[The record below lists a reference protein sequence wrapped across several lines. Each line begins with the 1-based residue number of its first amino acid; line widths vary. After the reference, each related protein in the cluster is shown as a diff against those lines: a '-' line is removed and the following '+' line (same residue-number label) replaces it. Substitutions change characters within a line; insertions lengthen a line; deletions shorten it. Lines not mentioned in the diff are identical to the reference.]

1 MATRPAGVYDVT
13 YQQDIAVVRTLP
25 QWISLFIFLCFLAV
39 FPILFPNRYL
49 LNLVNTILIFIIS
62 AYGLNILTGYAGQIS
77 VGHAAFMGVGAYAC
91 ATFMTSLKLSFWISL
106 PLSGITAGLVGIL
119 FGFPS
124 LRLKGF
130 YLAMTTIAAQFIIT
144 SFFLHFYKPEVL
156 GGIKFASGVTL
167 KPIQLG
173 SITFNTQ
180 ENLYYLIMPCTVIMT
195 FFARNLVRSRLGRAF
210 VAIRDN
216 DLAAE
221 IMGISLFHYK
231 LKAFFIGC
239 FFAGISGAI
248 YIAFMRIIRPDQYT
262 LMDSIWILGILIIG
276 GLGSHLGPIFGVIFV
291 KLLDEVA
298 LLFAPALGKMLP
310 ADLSSRIGASM
321 GLVIFGIVVVL
332 FLIIEPRGIAHRWE
346 ILKGRFRH
354 WPFTYG

>member
-1 MATRPAGVYDVT
+1 
-13 YQQDIAVVRTLP
+13 
-25 QWISLFIFLCFLAV
+25 
-39 FPILFPNRYL
+39 
-49 LNLVNTILIFIIS
+49 
-62 AYGLNILTGYAGQIS
+62 
-77 VGHAAFMGVGAYAC
+77 
-91 ATFMTSLKLSFWISL
+91 MTSLKLLLISCSFRDHRR
-106 PLSGITAGLVGIL
+106 
-119 FGFPS
+119 FGRNSFSP

-130 YLAMTTIAAQFIIT
+130 YLAMATIAAQFIIT

-156 GGIKFASGVTL
+156 GGVKFLSGVTL
-167 KPIQLG
+167 NPIQLG
-173 SITFNTQ
+173 TITFNTQ

-321 GLVIFGIVVVL
+321 GLSSLGLWLF
-332 FLIIEPRGIAHRWE
+332 FLILEPRGIAHRWE
-346 ILKGRFRH
+346 ILKGVLDIIIYLDKKIKTKKEVGEKINRRFKKEGGRH
-354 WPFTYG
+354 ETSFLGCIMGVSHLYSYFFKFDLRSNSR